1 MNFPAG
7 SPTNYQ
13 AGPGYGE
20 NMKLSY
26 IIALAK
32 QGYTKNDIKEL
43 IALGNEE
50 TETPVET
57 APTEPAL
64 VPVTEQEYEEAPAA
78 ADQESGAENTETAE
92 KINKLES
99 QLKAI
104 QEQNTRRPRPEEAP
118 QKSDADIIKDMARRF
133 M

>member
-20 NMKLSY
+20 NMKLSD

-32 QGYTKNDIKEL
+32 QGYTPSDIREL
-43 IALGNEE
+43 IALSTEE
-50 TETPVET
+50 AETPVET
-57 APTEPAL
+57 APAEPAL
-64 VPVTEQEYEEAPAA
+64 APVEEQVIEEAPPAE
-78 ADQESGAENTETAE
+78 DQESGKVDTETTE

>member
-1 MNFPAG
+1 
-7 SPTNYQ
+7 
-13 AGPGYGE
+13 
-20 NMKLSY
+20 MKLTD

-32 QGYTKNDIKEL
+32 QGYTPSDIREL
-43 IALGNEE
+43 IALSTDE

-57 APTEPAL
+57 APAEPAL
-64 VPVTEQEYEEAPAA
+64 APAEEQEIEEAPPAE
-78 ADQESGAENTETAE
+78 DQASGRVDTETTE

-118 QKSDADIIKDMARRF
+118 QKTETEMLQDMVRKF